1 MNRPGVSGA
10 PPGSWPGWRMRS
22 MCWAGRCTGSCR
34 RWPPTGFDVA
44 PGALCGALKQVAPL
58 IAPWAEAI
66 SALCRT
72 AGHVHA
78 GETSW
83 QVFGDIEDKDGR
95 SWLRTFVTGATTVF
109 VMGTSR
115 SAGAAVGQLGTGR
128 EHTALQAGRWSSPRT
143 SARRISRWPA
153 STAST
158 RCGAG
163 LISGGIPCGPG
174 PRTPRR
180 PATGAMRGPG
190 GSRRCPGPATP
201 WPPPHSPPHPA
212 PGTRARPGLLA
223 RAEPP
228 DDARFNYAPAAPE
241 LIARAR
247 ALAGICARH
256 GVELPAAAVQF
267 PLRHPAVA
275 SVVSGMRTGQ
285 QVDSTLAR
293 FTTVVP
299 DEAWLELDGR

>member
-1 MNRPGVSGA
+1 
-10 PPGSWPGWRMRS
+10 
-22 MCWAGRCTGSCR
+22 
-34 RWPPTGFDVA
+34 
-44 PGALCGALKQVAPL
+44 
-58 IAPWAEAI
+58 
-66 SALCRT
+66 
-72 AGHVHA
+72 
-78 GETSW
+78 
-83 QVFGDIEDKDGR
+83 
-95 SWLRTFVTGATTVF
+95 
-109 VMGTSR
+109 
-115 SAGAAVGQLGTGR
+115 
-128 EHTALQAGRWSSPRT
+128 
-143 SARRISRWPA
+143 
-153 STAST
+153 
-158 RCGAG
+158 
-163 LISGGIPCGPG
+163 
-174 PRTPRR
+174 
-180 PATGAMRGPG
+180 MRGPG
-190 GSRRCPGPATP
+190 GSRRCTGPATP
-201 WPPPHSPPHPA
+201 WPPPHPA